1 MFGAQILGDRM
12 CNRCHTKTTV
22 ADIVQIV
29 QIQQARV
36 IFNPLT
42 DIFTKCFSFCF
53 ILISLPLQDLNIVR
67 KELKVIM
74 EDPQNWCSWNT
85 SFLWEAECW
94 FSGGLLWCSQ
104 KFWIFSGTMPNDE
117 RYRPLWASTTLPVFW
132 NLANKRWIVLPSGT
146 LFLPKSFLHWALF
159 DKIGRFFWTTLYIR
173 KFSHESAKGFSVMS
187 YGFILF
193 RFHQTLTQFETIY
206 SMQVWTLSGKVLKSL
221 HKCERSISL
230 IPRILVSKSMVKLF
244 PEAAVAYI
252 VQNSCS

>member
-1 MFGAQILGDRM
+1 MFLKYQFLVRGGML
-12 CNRCHTKTTV
+12 
-22 ADIVQIV
+22 
-29 QIQQARV
+29 
-36 IFNPLT
+36 IFWGIIMVFPK
-42 DIFTKCFSFCF
+42 I
-53 ILISLPLQDLNIVR
+53 LNILRNYAERWTISAFVGIYHTSCL
-67 KELKVIM
+67 LKFG
-74 EDPQNWCSWNT
+74 QQTLNCS
-85 SFLWEAECW
+85 SI
-94 FSGGLLWCSQ
+94 S
-104 KFWIFSGTMPNDE
+104 
-117 RYRPLWASTTLPVFW
+117 
-132 NLANKRWIVLPSGT
+132 T

-193 RFHQTLTQFETIY
+193 RFHQTLTQSETIY